1 MYLRVYRDMEMLPLP
16 IDLEFLLS
24 FPQCFEDLEFSFLCC
39 NLGLMVDSHEVI
51 WRIKLGNEA
60 KVPGT
65 VSSKQQG
72 PQC

>member
-1 MYLRVYRDMEMLPLP
+1 MVQTPLLHSLLDLKQNYLA
-16 IDLEFLLS
+16 S
-24 FPQCFEDLEFSFLCC
+24 LEFSFLCC

-51 WRIKLGNEA
+51 WKIKLGNEA
-60 KVPGT
+60 KVPGI